1 MNKFKTGILFV
12 LGLCTLESTAQN
24 LLNLSDWVTGS
35 GGTAGFT
42 MNGLVTENEREW
54 GIGPQGRQVIV
65 WKGTPNG
72 DAQADGGFA
81 SVDIPINHQKT
92 YRFSIWIKRTNSK
105 SGTAYFGCGTVNTLA
120 GAVNNNPYFWS
131 GNLPELDKWYLLV
144 GYVHGSNDP
153 STVSSGG
160 IYDGVT
166 GKRVLAMVDYKFM
179 PTTTS
184 TRLRSYLY
192 YDSNTSD
199 RQYFYG
205 PRLEEVNGNE
215 LTISSLLDNPI
226 GLGDFSFSGKVGI
239 KTTTPG
245 AYDLAVNGKIRSQEI
260 KVETSGWPDYV
271 FKEDYKLPSLTE
283 TEKFIKENGHLPE
296 VPKAADAE
304 VNGISLGEMNKILLK
319 KIEEL
324 TLYLIDLEKSRT
336 EQQQLIEQQVEAL
349 NQVTKQLNEIKM
361 KQTKNSENQRQ

>member
-12 LGLCTLESTAQN
+12 LGLCAMESKAQN

-42 MNGLVTENEREW
+42 QNGLVTENEREW
-54 GIGPQGRQVIV
+54 GIGPLGTQVV
-65 WKGTPNG
+65 LWKGTPSG
-72 DAQADGGFA
+72 DSQGDGGFN
-81 SVDIPINHQKT
+81 SLDIPINHQKT
-92 YRFSIWIKRTNSK
+92 YRFSVWIKRTNSK
-105 SGTAYFGCGTVNTLA
+105 TGTAYFGCGTVNTLA
-120 GAVNNNPYFWS
+120 GVANTNAYFWS
-131 GNLPELDKWYLLV
+131 GNLPELDKWYLLI
-144 GYVHGSNDP
+144 GYVHGSSDP

-166 GKRVLAMVDYKFM
+166 GKKVLAAVDFKFL
-179 PTTTS
+179 PTATS
-184 TRLRSYLY
+184 TRHRSYLF
-192 YDSNTSD
+192 YDSNIND

-215 LTISSLLDNPI
+215 PAISSLLDNPI

-260 KVETSGWPDYV
+260 KVETAGWPDYV
-271 FKEDYKLPSLTE
+271 FKDDYKLPSLTE
-283 TEKFIKENGHLPE
+283 TEKFIKQNGHLPD

-304 VNGISLGEMNKILLK
+304 ANGISLGEMNKILLK

-324 TLYLIDLEKSRT
+324 TLHVIDLEKSKV
-336 EQQQLIEQQVEAL
+336 EQQSLVEKQSKSLLQL
-349 NQVTKQLNEIKM
+349 KNEI
-361 KQTKNSENQRQ
+361 NQSRRK

>member
-1 MNKFKTGILFV
+1 MNILKSGIICV
-12 LGLCTLESTAQN
+12 LSAFAMESNAQN
-24 LLNLSDWVTGS
+24 LLNLSDWVIGS

-42 MNGLVTENEREW
+42 PNGLVTENEREW
-54 GIGPQGRQVIV
+54 GIGPQGRQVII
-65 WKGTPNG
+65 WKGTPSG
-72 DAQADGGFA
+72 DSQGDGGFN

-92 YRFSIWIKRTNSK
+92 YRYSVWIKRTNSK
-105 SGTAYFGCGTVNTLA
+105 TGTAYFGCAANVNSVNDV
-120 GAVNNNPYFWS
+120 VNNNPYFWY

-153 STVSSGG
+153 SKASSGG
-160 IYDGVT
+160 VYDGVT
-166 GKRVLAMVDYKFM
+166 GNKVASALDFKF
-179 PTTTS
+179 PSTATS
-184 TRLRSYLY
+184 TRLRSYLF

-215 LTISSLLDNPI
+215 PTLSSLLDNLI

-260 KVETSGWPDYV
+260 KVETTGWPDYV
-271 FKEDYKLPSLTE
+271 FDEEYKLQPLSDTE
-283 TEKFIKENGHLPE
+283 QFIKVNGHLPD
-296 VPKAADAE
+296 VPKASLAE
-304 VNGISLGEMNKILLK
+304 AEGISLGEMNKILLK

-324 TLYLIDLEKSRT
+324 TLHLIEKDKMLQDIVQRLEKSEKT
-336 EQQQLIEQQVEAL
+336 ISSMAGHD
-349 NQVTKQLNEIKM
+349 
-361 KQTKNSENQRQ
+361 

>member
-1 MNKFKTGILFV
+1 MKKIKIGILFV
-12 LGLCTLESTAQN
+12 LGLYAMESRAQN
-24 LLNLSDWVTGS
+24 LLNLNDWVIGG

-42 MNGLVTENEREW
+42 PNGLVTENEREW

-65 WKGTPNG
+65 WKATPNG
-72 DAQADGGFA
+72 NAQADGGFN

-92 YRFSIWIKRTNSK
+92 YRYSVWIKRTNSK
-105 SGTAYFGCGTVNTLA
+105 TGTAYFGCAANVNSVNDV
-120 GAVNNNPYFWS
+120 VNNNPYFWY

-153 STVSSGG
+153 SKASSGG
-160 IYDGVT
+160 VYDGVT
-166 GKRVLAMVDYKFM
+166 GTKVASALDFKF
-179 PTTTS
+179 PSTATS
-184 TRLRSYLY
+184 TRLRSYLF

-215 LTISSLLDNPI
+215 PTVNSLLDNPI

-239 KTTTPG
+239 KTATPG

-260 KVETSGWPDYV
+260 KVETAGWPDYV
-271 FKEDYKLPSLTE
+271 FKEDYQLLSLAE
-283 TEKFIKENGHLPE
+283 TEEFIKKNGHLPD

-304 VNGISLGEMNKILLK
+304 ANGISLGEMNKILLK
-319 KIEEL
+319 KIEEM
-324 TLYLIDLEKSRT
+324 TLQMI
-336 EQQQLIEQQVEAL
+336 
-349 NQVTKQLNEIKM
+349 QLNKVVVKQGQEIQSLK
-361 KQTKNSENQRQ
+361 KAN